1 MFLFY
6 GYRAPRRRAYIY
18 TRVQLATSVKGKREK
33 EAIVSAAFGQQAGKL
48 YEVLSATSSFH
59 FTGRRLLLREFKR
72 RERPI
77 RSGGYRQFSCA
88 CFDFFYAF
96 PYVYHHRPPSHH
108 SSILRNYRPTLSPF
122 LFYSR
127 FFFTLL
133 IHSSEC
139 FFFNFNKLNIEIYI
153 L

>member
-6 GYRAPRRRAYIY
+6 GYRAPRRRVRYIYIY
-18 TRVQLATSVKGKREK
+18 TRTQLATSVKGKREK

-77 RSGGYRQFSCA
+77 QSGGSLSTIFLRPFRFLLCSSLCLSLSA
-88 CFDFFYAF
+88 TDLSFYQRRSAK
-96 PYVYHHRPPSHH
+96 
-108 SSILRNYRPTLSPF
+108 LSNFISFPF
-122 LFYSR
+122 LFM
-127 FFFTLL
+127 FFFILL
-133 IHSSEC
+133 VHSSEGIM
-139 FFFNFNKLNIEIYI
+139 FFLLI
-153 L
+153 LIK